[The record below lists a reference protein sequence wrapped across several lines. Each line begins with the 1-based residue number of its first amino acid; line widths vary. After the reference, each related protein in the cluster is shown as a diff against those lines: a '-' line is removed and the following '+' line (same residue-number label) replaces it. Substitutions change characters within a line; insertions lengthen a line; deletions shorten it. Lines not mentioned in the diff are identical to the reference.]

1 MGGSTEIIGMANLNA
16 GHAMDYTL
24 GFIFLGVI
32 INVWLYGFSVVQ
44 TYLYFI
50 NFPNDKRAMRA
61 FM

>member
-1 MGGSTEIIGMANLNA
+1 MGGTTEIIGMANLNA

-44 TYLYFI
+44 TYL
-50 NFPNDKRAMRA
+50 
-61 FM
+61 